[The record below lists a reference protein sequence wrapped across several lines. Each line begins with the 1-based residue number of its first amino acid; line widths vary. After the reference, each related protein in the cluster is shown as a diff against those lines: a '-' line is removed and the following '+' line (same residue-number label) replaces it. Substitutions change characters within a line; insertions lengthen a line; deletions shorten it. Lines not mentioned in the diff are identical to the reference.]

1 MGAPVMLRSTSQDT
15 VDQLSGINKTARRL
29 DREHRRKSH
38 GVRGRQSCRSNGKAQ
53 GQAARGGASAR
64 ERGPGGFTLALSGG
78 ASACAEEK
86 AKSLASA
93 APAMFASGETG

>member
-1 MGAPVMLRSTSQDT
+1 MLCRTFQDT

-78 ASACAEEK
+78 ASACAEEM
-86 AKSLASA
+86 AKSPASA